1 MNVAKAYGLL
11 PALAFPLPS
20 VARITKKN
28 FVKVSSFYPQKKLHK
43 STRNKATFKIIQI
56 LVRVIISGWNLF
68 FFNFYFIFYFE
79 SLLLALLFP
88 KLTKFISKICMF
100 SITTHK

>member
-79 SLLLALLFP
+79 SLVSSTF
-88 KLTKFISKICMF
+88 SKINKVYF
-100 SITTHK
+100 KNLHVIYHNT